1 MKNKYCDF
9 EIKLGNKYRV
19 IKNDDPGIGFFDL
32 GDIVTLTRDDG
43 SYCPYF
49 TRESD
54 GFKSYCG
61 WVNLEPVAAFVIGDR
76 VKIIKTNWSARGD
89 RELGEIGTITR
100 IDVGQNPYVI
110 GDGSHEDGY
119 RGMYEADEL
128 ELVPKKPKEE
138 PKKKVYK
145 MGDRFRVI
153 KAEEEY
159 VKLGVIVSLDE
170 DVTIAAPT
178 TFDARY
184 FRLPNGKRNLLN
196 MRGSRQE
203 VEALEEETK
212 TTESLTTKQV
222 WEKYAEILPLN
233 TKQEPDFRFLPMDPR
248 PDQWYTGPEKLPD
261 ETTQVKP
268 IRKDEFRLSM
278 PQKRK
283 LPKEIKSLIKARWM
297 TNKLKLTDLGRE
309 RVLEDYLS
317 NNLARLSEEANDKD

>member
-9 EIKLGNKYRV
+9 EVRIGNKYRV

-145 MGDRFRVI
+145 MGDRFRVTALTTGLRCYSYL
-153 KAEEEY
+153 KS
-159 VKLGVIVSLDE
+159 GDIVTLDE
-170 DVTIAAPT
+170 ELEQTKRPWCLDK
-178 TFDARY
+178 
-184 FRLPNGKRNLLN
+184 NGNRVCLWFQSADNKDE
-196 MRGSRQE
+196 ME
-203 VEALEEETK
+203 PIEEETK
-212 TTESLTTKQV
+212 PTGTMTIAAI
-222 WEKYAEILPLN
+222 WEKYTETLRPPRDNDFTHQALEW
-233 TKQEPDFRFLPMDPR
+233 EP
-248 PDQWYTGPEKLPD
+248 K